1 MQEINLFYD
10 RHPIKI
16 IGQETGKKYA
26 EGAEADCFRF
36 LKDKYPGKTIN
47 GGAFD
52 EPLQV
57 IRLKE
62 KPTDGNQ

>member
-1 MQEINLFYD
+1 MQEVQLFFD
-10 RHPIKI
+10 RAPVQI
-16 IGQETGKKYA
+16 IGQETGKTYS

-36 LKDKYPGKTIN
+36 LKDKYPGETIS
-47 GGAFD
+47 GGTFN

-62 KPTDGNQ
+62 VE